1 MGILDKFFFII
12 AIEEE
17 FVKLNETINTVVPAR
32 KVLNKVLVV

>member
-17 FVKLNETINTVVPAR
+17 FLKLNETINAVIPTR
-32 KVLNKVLVV
+32 EVLN